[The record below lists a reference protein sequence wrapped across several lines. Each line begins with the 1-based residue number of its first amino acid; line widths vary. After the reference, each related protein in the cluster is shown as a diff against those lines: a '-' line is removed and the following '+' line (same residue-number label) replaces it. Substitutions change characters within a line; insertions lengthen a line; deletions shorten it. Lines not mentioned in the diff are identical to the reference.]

1 MSNAHK
7 AIQDAYE
14 KLKALPG
21 FVERENQI
29 QLSYL
34 ISDCIEGPAT
44 GAFEAP
50 TGLGKSL
57 AALIP
62 SIAHAIDSGKRIVI
76 ATYTNVLAEQYWRK
90 DLPLAMSL
98 FEEPGIKTQFL
109 IGRQR
114 YACQAEISP
123 MNAHALGRFQREA
136 RLGIESEFRSLVQ
149 KPVRE
154 QTKLWQEIVV
164 PPVCPSRLCPFYNT
178 CFYYKARRA
187 AEKAHIVITN
197 HSVVVQDARLK
208 MVSMGEVGMLGPYD
222 FLIIDEAH
230 DFPGAAAS
238 ALEFELSE
246 RSIGLMMALATKME
260 SAVVETAVQ
269 AREGQFWQALCE
281 GFRVEFSKIQGD
293 LQRYS
298 QELDQPGIL
307 TASPT
312 ELEQIPRLKDGMTRD
327 RLELAQDLTAAS
339 ADLAMHY
346 FKESGRMI
354 ERWRDEERLPKSS
367 IDEASEAIRNY
378 RLYIE
383 DFAFGCN
390 RIFTPEGVSVSYVSS
405 SLAGARL
412 RHDVISLADPLRE
425 LLWDKVPSVS
435 MSATLALD
443 DSFDFYQELT
453 GLRPD
458 FSEILPSPFD
468 FGTQAALYL
477 PSAQAIPDPTIAR
490 REGRERDYYGA
501 VARELSNIIML
512 MQGRTLALFHS
523 RKEME
528 AVYEMLDVRAD
539 YPVYLQR
546 TSGTAVVGERFKK
559 NVQASLLALRSFWT
573 GFDAPGETLSCV
585 VLVRVPFEVPIDP
598 PQVTRNAWL
607 ASQGRD
613 PFGSYSLPMAKMIVR
628 QGVGRLIRQDDD
640 RGLIVLLDPRLRT
653 KPYGESILANLPPG
667 LRTYANL
674 EDAVGWLGL
683 G

>member
-1 MSNAHK
+1 MSKAHK
-7 AIQDAYE
+7 VIQEAYE

-34 ISDCIEGPAT
+34 LSDCIEGRST

-62 SIAHAIDSGKRIVI
+62 AIAHAIDSGKRIVI

-90 DLPLAMSL
+90 DLPLALSL
-98 FEEPGIKTQFL
+98 FEEPNIKTQFL

-114 YACQAEISP
+114 YACQAEINP
-123 MNAHALGRFQREA
+123 MNADVLRPFQREA
-136 RLGIESEFRSLVQ
+136 KLGIESEFRLLVD
-149 KPVRE
+149 KPVRD

-164 PPVCPSRLCPFYNT
+164 PPVCPSRLCPLYHN
-178 CFYYKARRA
+178 CYYYKARRT

-208 MVSMGEVGMLGPYD
+208 MVSKGEVGMLGQYD

-246 RSIGLMMALATKME
+246 RAIGLMMALATKME
-260 SAVVETAVQ
+260 TAVVETAVQ
-269 AREGQFWQALCE
+269 AGEGKFWQALCE

-293 LQRYS
+293 LHTYS
-298 QELDQPGIL
+298 QELGKPGIL
-307 TASPT
+307 TAAPH
-312 ELEQIPRLKDGMTRD
+312 ELEQIQRIKEGMTHD
-327 RLELAQDLTAAS
+327 HLELAQDLTAAS

-354 ERWRDEERLPKSS
+354 ERWRDEERLPKAS
-367 IDEASEAIRNY
+367 IDEANEAIRNY

-390 RIFTPEGVSVSYVSS
+390 RIFTPEGVSVSYVGDSQS
-405 SLAGARL
+405 GARL
-412 RHDVISLADPLRE
+412 RHDIISLAEPLRE
-425 LLWDKVPSVS
+425 LLWDKVPSAS
-435 MSATLALD
+435 LSATLALD
-443 DSFDFYQELT
+443 DSFDFYLEQT
-453 GLRPD
+453 GLQPD

-477 PSAQAIPDPTIAR
+477 PPTSSIPDPTVAR
-490 REGRERDYYGA
+490 REARELEYHMA
-501 VARELSNIIML
+501 IARELSNIINL
-512 MQGRTLALFHS
+512 LRGRTLALFHS
-523 RKEME
+523 RREME
-528 AVYEMLDVRAD
+528 LVHSMLNVSPDL
-539 YPVYLQR
+539 PVYMQR
-546 TSGTAVVGERFKK
+546 SSGTASVGERFKK
-559 NVQASLLALRSFWT
+559 NTHSSLLALRSFWT

-585 VLVRVPFEVPIDP
+585 VLVRVPFEVPVDP

-613 PFGSYSLPMAKMIVR
+613 LFGSYSLPMAKMIVR
-628 QGVGRLIRQDDD
+628 QGVGRLIRRDEDK
-640 RGLIVLLDPRLRT
+640 GLIVLLDPRLRA
-653 KPYGESILANLPPG
+653 KAYGESILANLPPG

>member
-1 MSNAHK
+1 MGNAHQT
-7 AIQDAYE
+7 IQEAYE
-14 KLKALPG
+14 RLKALPG

-34 ISDCIEGPAT
+34 ISDCIEGKAT

-57 AALIP
+57 SALIP
-62 SIAHAIDSGKRIVI
+62 AIAHAAESGKRIVI

-98 FEEPGIKTQFL
+98 FEEPDIKTQFL

-114 YACQAEISP
+114 YACQAEINP
-123 MNAHALGRFQREA
+123 LNAAALREFQREA
-136 RLGIESEFRSLVQ
+136 KLGIESEFRALVKLPTRDQ
-149 KPVRE
+149 F
-154 QTKLWQEIVV
+154 KLWQEITV
-164 PPVCPSRLCPFYNT
+164 PPVCPSRLCPLYNS
-178 CFYYKARRA
+178 CYYYKARRT

-208 MVSMGEVGMLGPYD
+208 RVSKGEVGMLGQYD

-230 DFPGAAAS
+230 DFPNAAAS

-246 RSIGLMMALATKME
+246 RSIGLMMGLATRME
-260 SAVVETAVQ
+260 TAVVETAIQ
-269 AREGQFWQALCE
+269 AGEGKFWQALCE

-293 LQRYS
+293 LQKYS
-298 QELDQPGIL
+298 QQLGRPGIL
-307 TASPT
+307 TAAPS
-312 ELEQIPRLKDGMTRD
+312 ELEQIQRIKDSMTHEH
-327 RLELAQDLTAAS
+327 LELAQDLAAAS
-339 ADLAMHY
+339 GDLAMHY
-346 FKESGRMI
+346 FKESGRMT
-354 ERWRDEERLPKSS
+354 ERWRDEERLPKTV
-367 IDEASEAIRNY
+367 IDEATEAIRNY

-390 RIFTPEGVSVSYVSS
+390 RIFTPEGVSVSYVGDSP
-405 SLAGARL
+405 AGARL
-412 RHDVISLADPLRE
+412 RHDVIGLAGPLTE
-425 LLWDKVPSVS
+425 LLWSKTPSVS

-443 DSFDFYQELT
+443 DSFEFYQDLV
-453 GLRPD
+453 GLSLD

-468 FGTQAALYL
+468 FDTQAALYL
-477 PSAQAIPDPTIAR
+477 PPANSIPDPTVAR
-490 REGRERDYYGA
+490 REARELEYHMA
-501 VARELSNIIML
+501 IARELSHIINL

-523 RKEME
+523 RREME
-528 AVYEMLDVRAD
+528 MVHSMLDVRAD
-539 YPVYLQR
+539 FPVYMQR
-546 TSGTAVVGERFKK
+546 MSGAASVGERFKK
-559 NVQASLLALRSFWT
+559 NIHSSLFAVRSFWT

-613 PFGSYSLPMAKMIVR
+613 PFFSYSLPMAKMIVR